1 MRTIVK
7 GTLIACLSVLASV
20 SLAADDDDVKKGK
33 KALKPI
39 AEYDQMKRYEATGKV
54 VRNIRLNA
62 VDRTRVLDDSTI
74 LFIMR
79 GKKAYVNR
87 MKHGCPGLKRE
98 DRFSYETVNGSLTSL
113 DTISVLDSFGRRWA
127 SCGLADFV
135 EYKRMPKA
143 KKDS

>member
-7 GTLIACLSVLASV
+7 GTLIACLSLLAAT
-20 SLAADDDDVKKGK
+20 SLAADDDDDKKAK

-39 AEYDQMKRYEATGKV
+39 AEYDQMKRYEPTGKV
-54 VRNIRLNA
+54 VRDIRLNA
-62 VDRTRVLDDSTI
+62 VDRTNVLDDNTI

-79 GKKAYVNR
+79 GKLAYVNR
-87 MKHGCPGLKRE
+87 MKHACAGLKRE
-98 DRFSYETVNGSLTSL
+98 DRFSYETVNGRLTSL

-127 SCGLADFV
+127 SCGLDTFV
-135 EYKRMPKA
+135 EYKRIPKP